1 MKSKLLISACLLGV
15 PVRYD
20 GVGKALSHP
29 LLTRLLAE
37 GRLLPFCP
45 EVAGGLPIPR
55 AAAEL
60 QADGRVLTQDGADV
74 SLPFARGAQAAV
86 ALARAEG
93 VCCALLKAR
102 SPSCGVGQIY
112 DGHFSGQ
119 LQEGDG
125 LTAQALHQAGVPLFT
140 EEDLN
145 ALARFLEPEA

>member
-1 MKSKLLISACLLGV
+1 MKSKILISACLLGA

-20 GVGKALSHP
+20 GVGKALGHP

-37 GRLLPFCP
+37 GRLVPFCP

-60 QADGRVLTQDGADV
+60 QPDGRVLTRSGEDV
-74 SLPFARGAQAAV
+74 SLAFQKGAEQAV
-86 ALARAEG
+86 TLARAEG
-93 VCCALLKAR
+93 VCGALLKAR

-119 LQEGDG
+119 LQAGDG
-125 LTAQALHQAGVPLFT
+125 LTALALRQAGVTLFT
-140 EEDLN
+140 EADLA
-145 ALARFLEPEA
+145 ALADFLTSVE